1 MQIRSPILTLLLAL
15 APLASP
21 LLTPARAD
29 EAADD
34 QTPAGKAYREAW
46 WAETSGGN
54 LTQALD
60 LYAKVLEAEGS
71 PALKAQALFRRALV
85 LQRIGKTEEAIRAL
99 ERLAKDFPG
108 EAALQAEARARLSE
122 WTAVDLKTSFEEW
135 FRRYRFSPEFQAKIV
150 DLVLKLGAS
159 DGAVSQAAYGEVLT
173 IGEPAL
179 PALRQHLGSA
189 NPQLHDRVVSA
200 LLALKEVPS
209 ADALRRAG
217 TWRND
222 WNAWRVLTSAPPE
235 VRARLKAE
243 LDPNATWDQGLN
255 AALDGP
261 ASVLRW
267 ARATGPDVPWES
279 RRPFVGFMDL
289 PPKESPEATALV
301 PLLREIA
308 VDPAAE
314 SGLRESVLPRLVTLG
329 GLGTQEAGRWL
340 AQGDPL
346 LRVTALNAL
355 TQVGSGPDSMLALR
369 RSLEAARAWPDA
381 LRWRIATGV
390 FAGLDRLPADEPLS
404 ALADDLVALI
414 ANSGGQG
421 PSGSFG
427 AGAQTPRQRD
437 VLAHMV
443 DRSTDGRLANT
454 LLSFWIGPR
463 VFTAPDLERLAGWVR
478 AAPLEEVRVS
488 AAYALATTA
497 GDAQRR
503 AVALAAEADLSADT
517 RWRLCDLLL
526 RSAASVSILSDPQ
539 QRRALLTAAR
549 RAEDQAGYGSLSG
562 ALINIVERSATLR
575 HDLAL
580 DFLVDPEA
588 FPRSLLLGEASPRVL
603 GSVAGGL
610 QPGALRA
617 WAAELATLT
626 GAWAK
631 AWAST
636 SWSAAQRDA
645 AIAGLPALSPQS
657 DPALRPVLRAAL
669 RDASN
674 GISAAS
680 RTTLMRLIA
689 PLTLDDVRA
698 VFDLATP
705 EGSDAAVAMLWAN
718 DMPDPTPSVEL
729 LDALHLG
736 LRPQAPSHV
745 IRTLVHAHAGL
756 PEAQPRLV
764 EAQLNHRDSAVQS
777 NGVAA
782 LIGRESSD
790 DLPLWLKALALPDPA
805 VRVLV
810 AKGLGRLTHP
820 EATKALV
827 RALDDPSSQVRDA
840 AIESLEAIQ
849 KIEELK
855 ARWREKVR

>member
-1 MQIRSPILTLLLAL
+1 MPIRSPILTLLLAL

-34 QTPAGKAYREAW
+34 QSPAGKAYREAW

-54 LTQALD
+54 LTQALE
-60 LYAKVLEAEGS
+60 LYAKVLEAEGAS
-71 PALKAQALFRRALV
+71 ALKARALFRRALV

-159 DGAVSQAAYGEVLT
+159 DLGVSAAAYGEVLT

-189 NPQLHDRVVSA
+189 NSQLHDRVVSA

-209 ADALRRAG
+209 ADALRRAA

-222 WNAWRVLTSAPPE
+222 WNAWRVLTGAPPE

-243 LDPNATWDQGLN
+243 LDPKATWDQGLI
-255 AALDGP
+255 ATLDGP
-261 ASVLRW
+261 AAVLRW
-267 ARATGPDVPWES
+267 ARATGPEVPWES
-279 RRPFVGFMDL
+279 RRLFVQFMDL
-289 PPKESPEATALV
+289 PPKDSPEAAALV

-308 VDPAAE
+308 VDAAAE
-314 SGLRESVLPRLVTLG
+314 SGLRESVLTRLVSLG

-355 TQVGSGPDSMLALR
+355 TQVGSGPDSLLALR

-381 LRWRIATGV
+381 FRWRIAAGV

-404 ALADDLVALI
+404 VLAGDLVALI

-421 PSGSFG
+421 PSGPFG

-454 LLSFWIGPR
+454 LLGNWIGPR
-463 VFTAPDLERLAGWVR
+463 VFTAPELERLAGWVR
-478 AAPLEEVRVS
+478 GAPLEEVRAS
-488 AAYALATTA
+488 AVHALATTA

-517 RWRLCDLLL
+517 RWKLCDLLL
-526 RSAASVSILSDPQ
+526 RSAGSMSILSDPA

-562 ALINIVERSATLR
+562 ALINIAERSATLR

-580 DFLVDPEA
+580 DFLADPAA
-588 FPRSLLLGEASPRVL
+588 FPRALLLVEASPL

-617 WAAELATLT
+617 WAAELTTLT

-636 SWSAAQRDA
+636 AWSAAQRDA
-645 AIAGLPALSPQS
+645 AIAGLPALSPQN
-657 DPALRPVLRAAL
+657 DPALRPVLHAAL

-680 RTTLMRLIA
+680 RTTLLRLIA

-698 VFDLATP
+698 VFDFATP
-705 EGSDAAVAMLWAN
+705 EGSDAAVAMMWGNGL
-718 DMPDPTPSVEL
+718 PEPTPSVEL
-729 LDALHLG
+729 LDALHLS
-736 LRPQAPSHV
+736 LRPQAPSPV
-745 IRTLVHAHAGL
+745 IRQLVHAHAGL
-756 PEAQPRLV
+756 LEAQPRLV
-764 EAQLNHRDSAVQS
+764 EAQLNHRDPAVQS

-782 LIGRESSD
+782 LVGRESSD

-849 KIEELK
+849 RIEELK